1 MNSELIEEPYYPN
14 ERALFPPFKR
24 ATHGAIYSQRRRTG
38 RSALV
43 PSAQLYSQ
51 SQRSCV
57 YIQGGFKV
65 REHGSCPLQLPSD
78 RGHAGFL
85 SANSSVATGVQT
97 GLLPPPGSRPGAWRT
112 RGRTPPTFSRRQLMR
127 WSTRGTDAN
136 DAVLCYQN
144 VCVACATWLP
154 PPLWQRASPSRA
166 LACR

>member
-1 MNSELIEEPYYPN
+1 MELYTH
-14 ERALFPPFKR
+14 RGGVQGAPPSFQARSSIVSHK
-24 ATHGAIYSQRRRTG
+24 GA
-38 RSALV
+38 
-43 PSAQLYSQ
+43 
-51 SQRSCV
+51 V
-57 YIQGGFKV
+57 YIYRGGFKV